1 MSLPPLQHQALL
13 YLCHTHGQ
21 ATHADFLDDFAPCAV
36 ELWQAL
42 QAAGWVC
49 EDAEGALRL
58 TAAGE
63 AVLEATI
70 LPPEEDC

>member
-1 MSLPPLQHQALL
+1 MPLTPLQHQALL
-13 YLCHTHGQ
+13 YLRHTHGQ
-21 ATHADFLDDFAPCAV
+21 ATWTGFLDDFAPHEV
-36 ELWQAL
+36 QLWQTL
-42 QAAGWVC
+42 EAAGWVC

-70 LPPEEDC
+70 LPPEEDG